1 MLVEDAEI
9 ILRGVVTLEGRSFIV
24 ASGLS
29 VVAGYTVAVF
39 VEITEEELRVE
50 IILGGA
56 VAKPGEGG
64 IPSGN
69 RGVCIEKEL
78 RELILGRGVAGFGVS
93 FEFGDGRRGGR
104 LLSRAKEWRSEA

>member
-1 MLVEDAEI
+1 VLVEDPQI
-9 ILRGVVTLEGRSFIV
+9 ILRGVVTVEGCCLIV

-29 VVAGYTVAVF
+29 VIAGHTVAVF

-56 VAKPGEGG
+56 VAKPGERG
-64 IPSGN
+64 IPSRN

-78 RELILGRGVAGFGVS
+78 RELILGRGVAGFGAS
-93 FEFGDGRRGGR
+93 FECGDGRRGGR
-104 LLSRAKEWRSEA
+104 LLCRGKHWRSEA